1 MCNWRNSTFEQE
13 TFAPSIL
20 HKLAIIEVPIHSLA
34 GYVVLFKTPT
44 RMESVKWM
52 MFTMHICGAYLDL
65 FLSALSTQFFL
76 LPAAAGHSQ
85 GLYTYIGVPVKWQ
98 AYMFIS
104 AICLA
109 GVSILGFFE
118 SRYNALVKGRGTSIL
133 KVKKRLFY
141 MIGHYIYAFV
151 FILPITF
158 TPPEQITGKFYVRAM
173 LPCVPQE
180 IFDHPDFFVYALD
193 ITLLTWIIGTAA
205 FIITGEC
212 IYFFTRIVLYLS
224 STKAKS
230 QKTYKLQLHFFIA
243 LTIQI
248 SIPLAVV
255 ICPIG
260 YIVFAFV
267 ASYFDQ
273 ALNNISLN
281 MMAMHGLIS
290 SAVMLTVHKPY
301 REAVL
306 GMFCYKYLY
315 EKLHSN
321 SINPDGTVVVLS
333 SSHTVKPVIEGRP
346 NF

>member
-1 MCNWRNSTFEQE
+1 MCIWRNSTFELE

-34 GYVVLFKTPT
+34 AYVVLVKTPS

-85 GLYTYIGVPVKWQ
+85 GLYTYLGIPVKWQ

-118 SRYNALVKGRGTSIL
+118 SRYNALVKGKGTSVL
-133 KVKKRLFY
+133 KDKKRLFY
-141 MIGHYIYAFV
+141 IGGHYIYAFV

-158 TPPEQITGKFYVRAM
+158 TPPDQVYGMWYVRQM

-180 IFDHPDFFVYALD
+180 VFNHPDFFIYAID
-193 ITLLTWIIGTAA
+193 ITLLTWIIGIAA
-205 FIITGEC
+205 FVITSEC

-255 ICPIG
+255 IAPIG

-267 ASYFDQ
+267 ASHFDQ

-281 MMAMHGLIS
+281 MMAFHGLIS

-301 REAVL
+301 RQAVMK
-306 GMFCYKYLY
+306 MFCYTYIYKT
-315 EKLHSN
+315 LHRASVHTE
-321 SINPDGTVVVLS
+321 GTIVVLS
-333 SSHTVKPVIEGRP
+333 SNRA
-346 NF
+346 

>member
-1 MCNWRNSTFEQE
+1 MCIWRNSTFELE

-34 GYVVLFKTPT
+34 AYVVLVKTPS

-85 GLYTYIGVPVKWQ
+85 GLYTYLGIPVKWQ

-118 SRYNALVKGRGTSIL
+118 SRYNALVKGKGTSVL
-133 KVKKRLFY
+133 KDKKRLFY
-141 MIGHYIYAFV
+141 IGVHYIYAFV

-158 TPPEQITGKFYVRAM
+158 TPPDQVYGMWYVRQM

-180 IFDHPDFFVYALD
+180 VFNHPDFFIYAID
-193 ITLLTWIIGTAA
+193 ITLLTWIIGIAA
-205 FIITGEC
+205 FVIT
-212 IYFFTRIVLYLS
+212 T
-224 STKAKS
+224 
-230 QKTYKLQLHFFIA
+230 
-243 LTIQI
+243 
-248 SIPLAVV
+248 
-255 ICPIG
+255 
-260 YIVFAFV
+260 
-267 ASYFDQ
+267 
-273 ALNNISLN
+273 LNNISLN
-281 MMAMHGLIS
+281 MMAFHGLIS

-301 REAVL
+301 RQAVMK
-306 GMFCYKYLY
+306 MFCYTYIYKT
-315 EKLHSN
+315 LHRASVHTE
-321 SINPDGTVVVLS
+321 GTIVVLS
-333 SSHTVKPVIEGRP
+333 SNRA
-346 NF
+346 

>member
-133 KVKKRLFY
+133 K
-141 MIGHYIYAFV
+141 
-151 FILPITF
+151 
-158 TPPEQITGKFYVRAM
+158 M

-230 QKTYKLQLHFFIA
+230 EKTYKLQLHFFIA

-260 YIVFAFV
+260 YIVFAFA
-267 ASYFDQ
+267 ASHFDQ

-315 EKLHSN
+315 KKLHRN
-321 SINPDGTVVVLS
+321 SLHPDGTVVVLS
-333 SSHTVKPVIEGRP
+333 SSHTAKPVIERRSHI
-346 NF
+346 

>member
-1 MCNWRNSTFEQE
+1 MCIWRNSTYEQE

-20 HKLAIIEVPIHSLA
+20 HKLAVIEVPIHSLA
-34 GYVVLFKTPT
+34 GYVVLFKTPS

-52 MFTMHICGAYLDL
+52 MFIMHFCGAYLDL

-85 GLYTYIGVPVKWQ
+85 GLYTFIGIPVKWQ

-118 SRYNALVKGRGTSIL
+118 SRFNAVVRGRGMSIL
-133 KVKKRLFY
+133 KSKRRLIY
-141 MIGHYIYAFV
+141 IGGHYIYAFV

-158 TPPEQITGKFYVRAM
+158 TPPDQTSGKFYVRAM
-173 LPCVPQE
+173 LSCVPQE
-180 IFDHPDFFVYALD
+180 IFDHPDFFVYAID
-193 ITLLTWIIGTAA
+193 ITLLTWIIGIATVV
-205 FIITGEC
+205 ISSEC
-212 IYFFTRIVLYLS
+212 IYFFTRIVIFLS

-248 SIPLAVV
+248 SIPLLVV

-267 ASYFDQ
+267 ASHFDQ
-273 ALNNISLN
+273 ALNNIALN
-281 MMAMHGLIS
+281 FMAMHGLIS
-290 SAVMLTVHKPY
+290 SAVMLTIHRPY
-301 REAVL
+301 REVIL
-306 GMFCYKYLY
+306 KMFCYSYFYK
-315 EKLHSN
+315 KLHRRSVH
-321 SINPDGTVVVLS
+321 IEGTVVVVS
-333 SSHTVKPVIEGRP
+333 NHRS
-346 NF
+346 